1 VNTLDA
7 YLTTQRIGRDYRFLP
22 STSTTNREVDALG
35 ACGAHEGVVIAA
47 DVQTAGRGR
56 MARSWFSPPGVNLC
70 FSMLLRPEVDAAC
83 AVSLPLVVGLSVA
96 EAVAECAPM
105 LHPQIKWP
113 NDILVNGKKLCG
125 ILCEMQ
131 ADGGGIRYIVAGIGV
146 NVNLTDDAMP
156 AALRG
161 FATSMRMETG
171 RMFQRDAVLGAL
183 LNHFE
188 RDYDLWRSDGL
199 NALLARIQ
207 RRDAL
212 DGQFIRME
220 LAGTP
225 IEGIASGIQADGAL
239 LLATSH
245 GLIPVY
251 SGEAHLLK

>member
-1 VNTLDA
+1 M
-7 YLTTQRIGRDYRFLP
+7 
-22 STSTTNREVDALG
+22 
-35 ACGAHEGVVIAA
+35 IAA

-70 FSMLLRPEVDAAC
+70 FSILLRPKVDVAC

-105 LHPQIKWP
+105 LHPKIKWP

-131 ADGGGIRYIVAGIGV
+131 ADGDGIRYIVAGIGV
-146 NVNLTDDAMP
+146 NVNLLADP
-156 AALRG
+156 LPEELKG
-161 FATSMRMETG
+161 HVTSMRMETG
-171 RMFQRDAVLGAL
+171 SVFQREAVLGAL

-188 RDYDLWRSDGL
+188 RDYDLWRNDGL
-199 NALLARIQ
+199 SALLSRIQ
-207 RRDAL
+207 MRDAL

-220 LAGTP
+220 LAGKP
-225 IEGIASGIQADGAL
+225 IEGIASGIQTDGAL
-239 LLATSH
+239 LLKTSH